1 MKKSIFSWAR
11 TSFWE
16 KQEKYFQEKENLS
29 WGRRRGSASPRRTS
43 SEIGYFLDVSL
54 FLSNSK
60 TKFILPFTTNQEICG
75 RPWCEKC
82 KKNVITT
89 TTTITTLMFPE
100 SPKKLPP
107 IKISLNWSLA
117 FVCQKNLVSI
127 ENLRILFMAVI
138 AWYHRCH
145 LLLMRKI

>member
-1 MKKSIFSWAR
+1 MKKAIFSWAR
-11 TSFWE
+11 TFFWE

-29 WGRRRGSASPRRTS
+29 WGRRRGSTSPRRTS
-43 SEIGYFLDVSL
+43 SEKGYFLDVSL
-54 FLSNSK
+54 FL
-60 TKFILPFTTNQEICG
+60 TKKSYSSIYNKSGNMWQATV
-75 RPWCEKC
+75 WK
-82 KKNVITT
+82 
-89 TTTITTLMFPE
+89 MPE
-100 SPKKLPP
+100 RRDYNNNNNNNIDDSWIPKETSTFKRFLW
-107 IKISLNWSLA
+107 IDHLA